1 MDVKEIKYTGFS
13 ATPSDYECPDGE
25 LAAMLDAVMED
36 GSIRPIYPSA
46 ELFKL
51 SENQYVEFIHK
62 NTGYTHFIVLDSSN
76 NKIYW
81 RTMDDDTLHL
91 IHDFGSTV
99 VNSINGI
106 GNTLVAIC
114 GDGMHYFLWKPD
126 DGAYLYLGGE
136 MPECPISFGLK
147 GESKLYSKQKTT
159 DSPDSDPREIGT
171 FTISFDSIDESRIY
185 ENFTEENQ
193 QKITSQVLAKV
204 NKFINDVATEEGKF
218 IYPFFVRY
226 AYQLYDGSLS
236 HHSAPILMIPS
247 TKGNPLILW
256 KRIYGKGAYKKAE
269 LDIFT
274 IVCTLDYQPLLN
286 QEALAKLVL
295 WKDIIKSVDIYIS
308 APIYTYDQSGMCE
321 SFKETGNFAGFFVGK
336 FIGNEYSHTE
346 EYPGIVDAS
355 GGDREYA
362 GKYYQKWSFS
372 SLYSISYGID
382 SYPKYCL
389 DLPQFS
395 DAKIANNI
403 KDCHDFYFIRSI
415 PVEDLTT
422 ERKDLEIEEDYLK
435 SLVAK
440 EVMTD
445 DYQTHDRLT
454 PTFSYTYNSR
464 FNIANV
470 RRRLFVGYDT
480 ASMVCY
486 TNGFIDYGYRTD
498 KDTGE
503 KTVWHYDMMNSQLS
517 LVDTQINTDGREI
530 VVRNTCNSPLST
542 NIGYYLFYPDTS
554 AKRMILNG
562 TYFPRVVKL
571 EPHTGLNGAFYFDGF
586 KEPSYGGSVPAVTR
600 DPIVDLPNKLY
611 TSQVNN
617 PYYYP
622 LEGIKTIGT
631 GEILGIRSAVK
642 ALSPGQFGQ
651 FPLYA
656 FCTDGVWSLEV
667 KNDGTFSPGQP
678 ATLDVCINSAS
689 ITQLDSSV
697 LFATARGI
705 MLISG
710 STSQCI
716 SDILD
721 GEQFNISELPNIDKI
736 LEAIGMKLQ
745 KFDYIDFKDFIAGCR
760 MAYDYIRQRI
770 VVFNPEQPYA
780 YVYSLESKNWG
791 IMSSD
796 FYSCINSY
804 PDAYVMTKDNRLVNL
819 SQYEVIDDDITDN
832 EETGGTDGTGGTGD
846 TGTENGT
853 DEEDK
858 EDEPLIKGVNA
869 VLVTRPIKLD
879 APDMLKT
886 IASIIQRGK
895 FKKGHVAQ
903 VLYGSRDLINWFC
916 MCSSVDHYLRGFR
929 GVPFKYF
936 RLMLICKLDE
946 EETLYG
952 CSVQFE
958 TRFLNKLR

>member
-62 NTGYTHFIVLDSSN
+62 NTGYTHFIVLDRSN

-147 GESKLYSKQKTT
+147 GKSKLYSKQVKN
-159 DSPDSDPREIGT
+159 DKEVGT
-171 FTISFDSIDESRIY
+171 FTISFDAIDEDRIY
-185 ENFTEENQ
+185 EEFTDENKS
-193 QKITSQVLAKV
+193 KITAQVLAKV

-256 KRIYGKGAYKKAE
+256 KRIYGKGAYKEAE

-308 APIYTYDQSGMCE
+308 APIYTYDQSGVCE
-321 SFKETGNFAGFFVGK
+321 SFRETENFAGFFVGK
-336 FIGNEYSHTE
+336 Y
-346 EYPGIVDAS
+346 D
-355 GGDREYA
+355 GGDRGDSSWTVGMSNNA
-362 GKYYQKWSFS
+362 TKYYQKWIFSQVYSFTH
-372 SLYSISYGID
+372 GG
-382 SYPKYCL
+382 SYPQDCL

-403 KDCHDFYFIRSI
+403 KDCHDFYFVRSI
-415 PVEDLTT
+415 PVEDLIT

-445 DYQTHDRLT
+445 DYQTHDRLI

-470 RRRLFVGYDT
+470 RRRLFAGYDI

-486 TNGFIDYGYRTD
+486 ANGYMNYWPEEVEGA
-498 KDTGE
+498 
-503 KTVWHYDMMNSQLS
+503 VNQHWQDMGVSS
-517 LVDTQINTDGREI
+517 AALVYTQINTDGREV
-530 VVRNTCNSPLST
+530 VVRNTCSLALST
-542 NIGYYLFYPDTS
+542 DIGYYMFYPDTS
-554 AKRMILNG
+554 AKKMRLHG
-562 TYFPRVVKL
+562 TYFSRVVKL

-586 KEPSYGGSVPAVTR
+586 KEPSYGGSVPAVTT

-667 KNDGTFSPGQP
+667 KTDGTFSPGQP

-736 LEAIGMKLQ
+736 LEAFGMKLQ

-846 TGTENGT
+846 TGTENRT
-853 DEEDK
+853 EEEDK
-858 EDEPLIKGVNA
+858 EDKPLIKGVNA

-916 MCSSVDHYLRGFR
+916 MCSSQDHYLRGFR

-936 RLMLICKLDE
+936 RLMLVCKLDE